1 MSGQS
6 HRSPDSEAQR
16 DVTCASSDACREPV
30 TAVHRRF
37 LLWGHGKPA
46 GPYLYRECLLKI
58 FEESDIT
65 IQTIDAHLRDSG
77 VVPYA
82 VQSDYIPLRSER
94 GIAFTISIIPNR
106 KFIRFSTYLPL
117 TTESPIAQKHELAR
131 RLNEEVFMP
140 VFTIDGDGDLI
151 VAYSLPYTGGLVA
164 ATLASIANRF
174 ASLLEFVT
182 ETYNDGLIAFGAP
195 SMATVGAAESRPAN
209 TELLH

>member
-1 MSGQS
+1 M
-6 HRSPDSEAQR
+6 
-16 DVTCASSDACREPV
+16 
-30 TAVHRRF
+30 
-37 LLWGHGKPA
+37 
-46 GPYLYRECLLKI
+46 KI